1 MQRSTDRI
9 LTTHVGAL
17 QRPQHLSKAMS
28 EHGEWTPAVLDDLR
42 ASVAEVVARQEAT
55 GIDIVDDGEF
65 GKTLWMWYIRDRM
78 DGIEGREWSPDA
90 EPLLKGR
97 DRDQFPGFYAWAD
110 ANASLFG
117 YMEDTYFWSSI
128 VTQPV
133 VTGPIRYRP
142 DAVQRDIANL
152 RSALERNPA
161 TEAFLPVVAPAS
173 IEVGLANEHYGSRDD
188 LMRALADAIR
198 QEYKAI
204 VDAGFILQVDDAWVP
219 AAWDRSSEY
228 DLDSY
233 RRYASDSIEV
243 LNHAL
248 AGLPADR
255 IRYHLCWGSW
265 HGPHA
270 NDIPLAHIAD
280 IMLRVNAGAYLI
292 EAANSR
298 HEHEYHLWEDVR
310 LPHGK
315 ILIPGVVTH
324 ATNAIEHPELVAERI
339 QRYADR
345 LGAENVIAG
354 ADCGFGSRIHPELGW
369 AKLAVLAEGAAL
381 ASSRIWKKL
390 RARPRGGL
398 QQGTE
403 LGDAGA

>member
-142 DAVQRDIANL
+142 DAVRRDIANL

-173 IEVGLANEHYGSRDD
+173 IAVGLGNEYYPTRDD
-188 LMRALADAIR
+188 LMRALADAIKE
-198 QEYKAI
+198 EYKTI

-219 AAWDRSSEY
+219 AAWDPSPEY

-233 RRYASDSIEV
+233 RRYASESIEV

-270 NDIPLAHIAD
+270 NDIPLAQIAD

-310 LPHGK
+310 LPDGK
-315 ILIPGVVTH
+315 ILVPGVVTH

-339 QRYADR
+339 QRYTDR
-345 LGAENVIAG
+345 LGAQNVIAG

-369 AKLAVLAEGAAL
+369 AKLAALAEGAAL
-381 ASSRIWKKL
+381 ASSRIWK
-390 RARPRGGL
+390 
-398 QQGTE
+398 E
-403 LGDAGA
+403 

>member
-1 MQRSTDRI
+1 MMRRSVERI

-17 QRPQHLSKAMS
+17 QRPPELSKAMAAQGQWS
-28 EHGEWTPAVLDDLR
+28 PAVLDLLR
-42 ASVAEVVARQEAT
+42 AGVSDVVRRQLAT

-65 GKTLWMWYIRDRM
+65 GKTMWSWYVRDRL
-78 DGIEGREWSPDA
+78 DGIESRDWALAGAPQRM
-90 EPLLKGR
+90 GR

-110 ANASLFG
+110 ANSTLFG
-117 YMEDTYFWSSI
+117 YMEDSYFFSSSA
-128 VTQPV
+128 TQPV
-133 VTGPIRYRP
+133 VAGPIRYRP
-142 DAVQRDIANL
+142 EAVERDIVNL
-152 RSALERNPA
+152 AAALADHPA
-161 TEAFLPVVAPAS
+161 AEAFMPVVAPAS
-173 IEVGLANEHYGSRDD
+173 IEIGLANEYYGSRDD

-198 QEYKAI
+198 QEYRAI
-204 VDAGFILQVDDAWVP
+204 VAAGFILQVDDAWVP
-219 AAWDRSSEY
+219 AAWDRSPEY
-228 DLDSY
+228 DRDSY
-233 RRYASDSIEV
+233 RRYASESIEV

-248 AGLPADR
+248 DGLPADR

-270 NDIPLAHIAD
+270 NDVPLAWIAD

-310 LPHGK
+310 LPDGK
-315 ILIPGVVTH
+315 ILVPGVVTH

-339 QRYADR
+339 QRYTGL

-369 AKLAVLAEGAAL
+369 AKLAALAEGAAL
-381 ASSRIWKKL
+381 ATSRIWG
-390 RARPRGGL
+390 R
-398 QQGTE
+398 
-403 LGDAGA
+403 

>member
-17 QRPQHLSKAMS
+17 QRPAELSKAMAAR
-28 EHGEWTPAVLDDLR
+28 GQWAPDVLDLLR
-42 ASVAEVVARQEAT
+42 AGVAGVVRRQADT
-55 GIDIVDDGEF
+55 GIDVVDDGEF
-65 GKTLWMWYIRDRM
+65 GKTMWSWYIRDRL
-78 DGIEGREWSPDA
+78 DGIEARDLAGKEVVT
-90 EPLLKGR
+90 GR
-97 DRDQFPGFYAWAD
+97 DRAQFPGFYAWAE

-117 YMEDTYFWSSI
+117 YMEDSYFWSSNA
-128 VTQPV
+128 TQPV

-142 DAVQRDIANL
+142 EAVRRDIANL
-152 RSALERNPA
+152 RAALAPYPG

-173 IEVGLANEHYGSRDD
+173 VEVGLANEYYGSHDD
-188 LMRALADAIR
+188 LMRAIADALR
-198 QEYKAI
+198 EEYRAI

-219 AAWDRSSEY
+219 AMWDRTP
-228 DLDSY
+228 DFDAGSY
-233 RRYASDSIEV
+233 RRYAAASIEV

-248 AGLPADR
+248 EGLPADR
-255 IRYHLCWGSW
+255 VRYHLCWGSW

-270 NDIPLAHIAD
+270 NDVPLAQVAD

-298 HEHEYHLWEDVR
+298 HEHEYRLWEDLK
-310 LPHGK
+310 LPDGK

-324 ATNAIEHPELVAERI
+324 ATNIIEHPELVAERI
-339 QRYADR
+339 LRYTDR

-369 AKLAVLAEGAAL
+369 AKLAALAEGAAL
-381 ASSRIWKKL
+381 ASSRIW
-390 RARPRGGL
+390 
-398 QQGTE
+398 GTR
-403 LGDAGA
+403 